1 MKIGFICSVIED
13 ATDTELIFLLLKQQ
27 CKLILWHKLYIS
39 LVREF
44 VNIKA
49 LMNKLGVK
57 ASYILLSQHAVTG
70 CDTVGKFNR
79 ISKEYYENHTKLKN
93 ELVGFQITE
102 SLTKEIEDLICET

>member
-1 MKIGFICSVIED
+1 MKIGFICNVIED
-13 ATDTELIFLLLKQQ
+13 ATDTNLIFLLLRQQ

-44 VNIKA
+44 VNIKT

-57 ASYILLSQHAVTG
+57 ASYILLSQHAITG

-79 ISKEYYENHTKLKN
+79 ISKKYWLQEFLKIMTTAQN
-93 ELVGFQITE
+93 LKM
-102 SLTKEIEDLICET
+102 SLLDFK